1 MTAIDQWKYYVS
13 SYFRIEPTEG
23 VPRERMHKAV
33 LMRNVSTNDADFE
46 EGAPREVRAGSKE
59 ELIMR
64 IAVHGFEI
72 KFGPPPNSEYFI
84 FTDKPFGENPETH
97 QPYALERLRPF
108 ETARTDRFKAKF
120 EMNNAWMKGKSRDEV
135 AQKNDEFKKWIEDGV
150 LASSSAAQQS
160 TPMEVD
166 DDTEIL

>member
-46 EGAPREVRAGSKE
+46 DGAAREVRAGSKE

-72 KFGPPPNSEYFI
+72 KFGPPPNAEYFI
-84 FTDKPFGENPETH
+84 FTDKPFGDDPATGRS
-97 QPYALERLRPF
+97 YARERLQPF
-108 ETARTDRFKAKF
+108 ENIRTERFKEKF

-135 AQKNDEFKKWIEDGV
+135 AQKNDEFKKWMEDGV
-150 LASSSAAQQS
+150 LTSAAQH
-160 TPMEVD
+160 TAPVDVD
-166 DDTEIL
+166 DDSEMIL